1 MNIIWGIVMAVIGAL
16 FFAWG
21 RSRSEF
27 VVYRLLAGRSRILW
41 GDRVHSFYQVV
52 GVILIAV
59 GMLWA
64 ALG

>member
-1 MNIIWGIVMAVIGAL
+1 VNIIWGIVMAVIGAL